1 MKSLLVAK
9 LSSNDPVVIQVHKI
23 IFDTFSFW
31 KLFYCDLLSHIF
43 PYGVLHTRNGQ
54 KQHPSV
60 RILLAILTV
69 VELMVHVIHFT
80 WLAQWREKISAQ
92 WMDYSPIPCLELL
105 LTAIADSKTFF
116 QSCRKWE
123 CINCHIHREC
133 SEGCCWPYIV
143 DCSLSQCVYLGS
155 YHILGTY
162 FNVDND
168 TPL

>member
-1 MKSLLVAK
+1 MELAIPETHMMKLVNAHATHHYIKTNFHDSIILGLYYTHFELGVSRSDLSSLWYVQSLLVAK

-31 KLFYCDLLSHIF
+31 KLFYSDLLSHIF

-80 WLAQWREKISAQ
+80 WLAQ
-92 WMDYSPIPCLELL
+92 
-105 LTAIADSKTFF
+105 
-116 QSCRKWE
+116 
-123 CINCHIHREC
+123 
-133 SEGCCWPYIV
+133 
-143 DCSLSQCVYLGS
+143 
-155 YHILGTY
+155 
-162 FNVDND
+162 
-168 TPL
+168 